1 MKKKIIIFWGFY
13 TNVKTF
19 NLINK
24 IIFDLHVYT
33 NLDRSYYIANY
44 KITDIIKDMD
54 MINYFFF
61 IVVCINTFFYKLI
74 PICMYYS
81 IIQ

>member
-1 MKKKIIIFWGFY
+1 MKKEIIIFWGFY

-44 KITDIIKDMD
+44 KITDIISDID
-54 MINYFFF
+54 MIN
-61 IVVCINTFFYKLI
+61 
-74 PICMYYS
+74 
-81 IIQ
+81 